1 MKKEL
6 ISSFKNLETSK
17 ELRTAIT
24 PTGDILFCL
33 SDVCDNLS
41 IVNASSTKKS
51 LEKEY
56 GGDDL
61 DILYPIVDSLGRTQ
75 EAAFIPESHVYFL
88 IFRSTKE
95 EARKFRNWVT
105 KEVLP
110 SLRQTG
116 SYTIN
121 SSYPVSPYTP
131 ELLAKIKKLEE
142 EKEEIKNEL
151 KETKQELNGVI
162 QELKIRPELI
172 SFSKVADYY
181 NMDEPTLKLIIKR
194 LGVDL
199 DDVSFSNKDG
209 DDTYIN
215 KETYNTIRR
224 VLSINFCRAGDNY
237 NDPNITFTELLMI
250 KDNLPF

>member
-6 ISSFKNLETSK
+6 ISSFKNLETNK

-24 PTGDILFCL
+24 PTGNILFCL
-33 SDVCDNLS
+33 SDVCDNLNLTNPS
-41 IVNASSTKKS
+41 MTKKA
-51 LEKEY
+51 LEREY
-56 GGDDL
+56 GKDL
-61 DILYPIVDSLGRTQ
+61 SFSYPLSTSGGEQLFT
-75 EAAFIPESHVYFL
+75 FIPESHVYFL
-88 IFRSTKE
+88 VFRSTKE

-105 KEVLP
+105 EDILP
-110 SLRQTG
+110 SLRKTG

-151 KETKQELNGVI
+151 KETKQELNGVR
-162 QELKIRPELI
+162 QELNIRPELI

-181 NMDEPTLKLIIKR
+181 NMDEPTLKLILEK

-199 DDVSFSNKDG
+199 DKVSFSNKDG
-209 DDTYIN
+209 DDTYID
-215 KETYNTIRR
+215 KETYSTIRR
-224 VLSINFCRAGDNY
+224 VLSINFCRAEDNY
-237 NDPNITFTELLMI
+237 NNPNITFTELLLI